1 MTKRLNSKHKVDRR
15 LKVNLWGRP
24 KSPFNTR
31 AYGPGQHGQTRS
43 SKPSDYGIQLQAK
56 QKLKA
61 YYGNINERQFRNIY
75 KKAVMLK
82 GDTGENLIGLLERRL
97 DAVIYRAKFA
107 TTIFSA
113 RQLINHGHVKVN
125 GKKVNIGS
133 YLVKEEDS
141 IEIRDKSK
149 QLAIVD
155 IALANKERETP
166 EYIQMDEKNKKL
178 KAYYGNIN
186 ERQFR
191 NIYKKASML
200 KGDTSENLIG
210 LLERRLDAVIYRAK
224 FATTIFSARQ
234 LINHGHVKVN
244 GKKVNISSYSVKE
257 EDSIEI
263 RDKSKQLAIIDI
275 ALASKER
282 DTPEYIQ
289 LDQKNKKFKFVRIP
303 KFEEVPYPIVMEPN
317 LVIEYYSR

>member
-1 MTKRLNSKHKVDRR
+1 MTKRVNSKHKAERP
-15 LKVNLWGRP
+15 LKVDLWDRP

-31 AYGPGQHGQTRS
+31 AYGPGQHGQSRS

-75 KKAVMLK
+75 KKA
-82 GDTGENLIGLLERRL
+82 T
-97 DAVIYRAKFA
+97 
-107 TTIFSA
+107 
-113 RQLINHGHVKVN
+113 
-125 GKKVNIGS
+125 
-133 YLVKEEDS
+133 
-141 IEIRDKSK
+141 
-149 QLAIVD
+149 
-155 IALANKERETP
+155 
-166 EYIQMDEKNKKL
+166 
-178 KAYYGNIN
+178 
-186 ERQFR
+186 
-191 NIYKKASML
+191 ML

-257 EDSIEI
+257 EDTIEI

-282 DTPEYIQ
+282 DVPEYIQ
-289 LDQKNKKFKFVRIP
+289 LDDKNKTAKLVRIP
-303 KFEEVPYPIVMEPN
+303 KFSEVPFPVIMEPS